1 MYLGGK
7 RRVVM
12 ESGTRTPTTI
22 KCYSNKSLIL
32 YTLKGKMHIQ
42 NKTNGGKP
50 CLTMCDCPLG
60 TLYSNT
66 AVPSESRK
74 VILLGRSILEPHR
87 DNVSGH
93 RCAPCFSMLLG
104 SQLFCLTSGM

>member
-1 MYLGGK
+1 M
-7 RRVVM
+7 VM

-22 KCYSNKSLIL
+22 KCYNNNIVQLILIL
-32 YTLKGKMHIQ
+32 YTLTEKKPLHIQ
-42 NKTNGGKP
+42 NKTNGGKW

-74 VILLGRSILEPHR
+74 LILLGRSILQAHR
-87 DNVSGH
+87 NSG
-93 RCAPCFSMLLG
+93 S
-104 SQLFCLTSGM
+104 

>member
-1 MYLGGK
+1 MAGK
-7 RRVVM
+7 HVVM

-22 KCYSNKSLIL
+22 KCYNNNIVQLMLIL
-32 YTLKGKMHIQ
+32 YTLTEKTLHIQ
-42 NKTNGGKP
+42 NKTNGGKW

-74 VILLGRSILEPHR
+74 LILLGRSILQAHR
-87 DNVSGH
+87 NSG
-93 RCAPCFSMLLG
+93 S
-104 SQLFCLTSGM
+104 